1 MIEKGQGL
9 RLIDVLVLGPFMIWA
24 GVQRSRSEWVSA
36 ALVGAGLLTIG
47 FNLDNYL
54 TNIGRPLELRDISR
68 ESG

>member
-9 RLIDVLVLGPFMIWA
+9 RLIDVLVLGPFMVWA
-24 GVQRSRSEWVSA
+24 GMQRSRSEWVGV

-54 TNIGRPLELRDISR
+54 TNIGRPLGLRDIR
-68 ESG
+68 EGG